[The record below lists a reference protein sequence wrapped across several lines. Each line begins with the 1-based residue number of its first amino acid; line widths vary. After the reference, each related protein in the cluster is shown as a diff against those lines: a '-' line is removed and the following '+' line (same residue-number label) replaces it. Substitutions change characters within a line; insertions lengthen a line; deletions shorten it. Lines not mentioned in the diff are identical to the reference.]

1 MPDSSKRTSNRQ
13 VAFCPACKEEFLVY
27 ASVWQ
32 PECPRCGARAHFLGR
47 RRLMG
52 VVLVIL
58 LLAVVAALGVY
69 WFSR

>member
-1 MPDSSKRTSNRQ
+1 MPDPSKSTSSSQ

-32 PECPRCGARAHFLGR
+32 PECPRCGARARFLGR
-47 RRLMG
+47 RRLMS
-52 VVLVIL
+52 VVVVIL
-58 LLAVVAALGVY
+58 LLAVVAAVAVY